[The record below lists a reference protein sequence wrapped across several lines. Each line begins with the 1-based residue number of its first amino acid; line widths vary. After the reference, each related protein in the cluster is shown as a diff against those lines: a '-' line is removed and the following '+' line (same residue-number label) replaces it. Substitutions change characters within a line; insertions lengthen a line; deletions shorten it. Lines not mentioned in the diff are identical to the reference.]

1 MADNLDRIQANLR
14 TLQQAGAP
22 DIDVQ
27 AYLKQEGFTVDR
39 VVDALAKKREAGPVV
54 TEPGPVRLF
63 AQGATLGAADEIEA
77 LARGMLPAMIST
89 RLGRSVS
96 PTEARTAAEGY
107 GQTLASVR
115 LANQEFQRTNPVAAG
130 VAELSGALAPA
141 IGATVATLPSGGAGG
156 PAMLA
161 PVAIRTAPAVLPSM
175 ARASLLGGTEG
186 AISGFMSGEGGV
198 GSRLES
204 AAAPGVAGLAL
215 GPLPV
220 AAGRTFGVGKTL
232 VDPFFQA
239 GKERLAGSVLNRFA
253 TNPSAAMQRL
263 LAGGGEIVPGSKPMT
278 SGVAGDPGLAG
289 LQTPIRSAL
298 DTENLFAA
306 RASEQNAARIALLD
320 RMAFGNLD
328 KATQRAE
335 QGLPGP
341 ALDYAKAKRAAVTGP
356 MRQDAFTF
364 GSGAADAKG
373 VIGQIDALLANPDN
387 KQRTVQSALNDFKT
401 QVLGS
406 MDKDTGLI
414 DPRALYSIRKDIG
427 LAQAGKLSGERS
439 DYKYASSVLTDLK
452 STLDDTIEAA
462 APGYREYMDQFRKM
476 SIPIDQM
483 TGLQAVRK
491 QAGLSVPDVATNLD
505 VLSQA
510 KFKQALASRAEDLAR
525 LSPSQRANVNAI
537 MEDLNRAAAPTAPGV
552 MPPGSSSIKNL
563 SVANIIGNMFGES
576 MAANSLMQTVVRPI
590 NWLYKMPEADLERL
604 LVDAMLDPKLAGQL
618 MQKAGAGV
626 PPATARALARKAYDT
641 GLISAGTYIGA
652 ATGVSLDEGN

>member
-39 VVDALAKKREAGPVV
+39 VVDSLAKKREAGPVV

-77 LARGMLPAMIST
+77 LARGLLPAMIST
-89 RLGRSVS
+89 RLGRAVT
-96 PTEARTAAEGY
+96 PADARTAAEGY
-107 GQTLASVR
+107 GQTLSSVR
-115 LANQEFQRTNPVAAG
+115 LANQEYQRTDPFKAG
-130 VAELSGALAPA
+130 VAEVAGALVPA
-141 IGATVATLPSGGAGG
+141 VGATLATLPSGGAGG
-156 PAMLA
+156 AAVAGPAIA
-161 PVAIRTAPAVLPSM
+161 RTAPAVVPSM
-175 ARASLLGGTEG
+175 IRAGLLGGAEG
-186 AISGFMSGEGGV
+186 AVGGFMSGEDNV

-204 AAAPGVAGLAL
+204 AAAPGAAGLVL
-215 GPLPV
+215 GPLAP
-220 AAGRTFGVGKTL
+220 AAGRAFGVTKTL
-232 VDPFFQA
+232 VDPFFQS

-278 SGVAGDPGLAG
+278 SGIARDPGLAG
-289 LQTPIRSAL
+289 LQTPIRSTL

-320 RMAFGNLD
+320 RMAFGNAE
-328 KATQRAE
+328 KAAQR
-335 QGLPGP
+335 GP
-341 ALDYAKAKRAAVTGP
+341 ALDYAVAKRNAITAP
-356 MRQDAFTF
+356 MREDAFDL

-373 VIGQIDALLANPDN
+373 VIGQIDTLLANPGN
-387 KQRTVQSALNDFKT
+387 KRKTVQNALNDFKA

-414 DPRALYSIRKDIG
+414 DPRALYSIRQD
-427 LAQAGKLSGERS
+427 LVDARAGKLSAERA
-439 DYKYASSVLTDLK
+439 DYKLASKVLGNVQ
-452 STLDDTIEAA
+452 STFDDAIESA
-462 APGYREYMDQFRKM
+462 APGYRDYMNQYRKM

-483 TGLQAVRK
+483 EGLQAVRER
-491 QAGLSVPDVATNLD
+491 ATLAVPDVATNLD

-537 MEDLNRAAAPTAPGV
+537 LEDLNRAAAPTAPGV

-576 MAANSLMQTVVRPI
+576 MAANSLMQTVVQPI
-590 NWLYKMPEADLERL
+590 NWLYKMPEGDVQRL

-626 PPATARALARKAYDT
+626 PPATARALARKAYDV

-652 ATGVSLDEGN
+652 ASGVSLDEGN